1 MIIEI
6 IHEIITLL
14 IKLIWSL
21 YIKKMDINKTVV
33 QNNNLEF
40 GLNFSI
46 IFLKNLTCKQYT
58 IKNKKK
64 QGNIYYSINKIV
76 DKIVIFGI
84 ISAIL
89 NVKSR

>member
-21 YIKKMDINKTVV
+21 YIKKMDITKTVV

>member
-58 IKNKKK
+58 TKNKKK
-64 QGNIYYSINKIV
+64 QGNIYYNIN
-76 DKIVIFGI
+76 
-84 ISAIL
+84 S
-89 NVKSR
+89 

>member
-1 MIIEI
+1 
-6 IHEIITLL
+6 
-14 IKLIWSL
+14 
-21 YIKKMDINKTVV
+21 MDINKTVV